1 MLVEVLCNCML
12 EYLFGSKTRFKLL
25 KIFFREPIERYFVRQ
40 LGRLTETQIN
50 AVRRELDLL
59 LRSGIISE
67 VELVESERRSKNAS
81 AGGSLRK
88 YYTLNVGSTIYPE
101 LRDLLLKDQ
110 LIGER
115 QFVAE
120 LKEKGGEIDL
130 IVLSGRF
137 TGDKTAK
144 TDILLVGA
152 VREGVVEKIVSQ
164 AEKDLGFE
172 VRYTIFSKEEFSDRR
187 RMMDKFLYSIFEADH
202 LIIEDKFK
210 LLSP

>member
-1 MLVEVLCNCML
+1 MLVEMLCNCML

>member
-1 MLVEVLCNCML
+1 ML